1 MIYDSV
7 FIEGSMTKIY
17 SLNTV
22 IVGAGI
28 AGLNAAIQLYD
39 HGQKDIAI
47 LIDSENAST
56 SRYARSD
63 GQAYYKL
70 ASCGNDTDSP
80 YRMARSIQ
88 STNSSDGDL
97 ALVEAAMSGQCF
109 YRLADLGLPFPKNEY
124 GEYIGYGS
132 SGDRTRRSISCGSDT
147 VTQIQHVLEKE
158 VQKRG
163 IPIFK
168 GYQVVKLFT
177 DDRQKKVIG
186 LLALNY
192 EGIRERHLRYML
204 FNCTNI
210 ILATGGPGGLF
221 HSEAYPAAHTGCLGI
236 AMEAGAKAV
245 NLTEFQYGICA
256 EGLSLML
263 NGVYQKALPRFVAVD
278 EDGRHANEFLF
289 LYFQNPEDLF
299 KIQKMKGDQWAFDAK
314 KVRTDG
320 SSLLDLLIYHEISIK
335 GRRVFIDYRA
345 NPYGYVASD
354 SPAQRL
360 KNMSNEAYDTLLK
373 LGIDP
378 EKRPFEI
385 CTAISHHNGGL
396 SVDYNWESNLPHLFP
411 IGEAAGSHGTVSPA
425 GASMNHTQV
434 SGSRAASYIAK
445 HYTESPLPI
454 DDFVEYVREGFHQR
468 IVMTKDFLSHLQKK
482 EVEEDAISIRTVR
495 AGIGKRMDKV
505 CGLFRDASRIE
516 HELQLAKESLSKLST
531 FFVPHAVLDLS
542 MFYKNYD
549 LLICQIAFLS
559 AMLDYDK
566 AGGKS
571 RGSYLLYDKNGTLPH
586 PRLQEMFRFSVDNSS
601 LAGQIQEIEYRA
613 EDQSCFIFWRPVR
626 QIPRSI
632 E

>member
-1 MIYDSV
+1 MIHDSV

-47 LIDSENAST
+47 LIDSENGST
-56 SRYARSD
+56 SRFARSD
-63 GQAYYKL
+63 GQSYYKL

-97 ALVEAAMSGQCF
+97 ALVEAAMSAQCF
-109 YRLADLGLPFPKNEY
+109 YRLAHLGLPFPKNEY
-124 GEYIGYGS
+124 GEYIGCGS
-132 SGDRTRRSISCGSDT
+132 SGDRTRRSISCGSNT
-147 VTQIQHVLEKE
+147 VTQIQNVLEKE
-158 VQKRG
+158 VSKRG
-163 IPIFK
+163 IPVFK
-168 GYQVVKLFT
+168 GYQVVKIFT
-177 DDRQKKVIG
+177 DENRRKAVG

-221 HSEAYPAAHTGCLGI
+221 HSEAYPSAHTGCLGI

-256 EGLSLML
+256 SGLSLML
-263 NGVYQKALPRFVAVD
+263 NGVYQKAIPRFVAVD

-299 KIQKMKGDQWAFDAK
+299 QLQKMKGEQWAFDAK

-345 NPYGYVASD
+345 NPYGYSASE
-354 SPAQRL
+354 SPAERL
-360 KNMSNEAYDTLLK
+360 KSLSPEAYSTLLN

-378 EKRPFEI
+378 EKRPIEI
-385 CTAISHHNGGL
+385 STAITHHNGGL
-396 SVDYNWESNLPHLFP
+396 LVDYNWESNLSHLFP
-411 IGEAAGSHGTVSPA
+411 IGEAAGTHGTTAPA
-425 GASMNHTQV
+425 GASINHTQV

-445 HYTESPLPI
+445 QYSEPPMLI
-454 DDFVEYVREGFHQR
+454 DAFVDCVRDDFHQR
-468 IVMTKDFLSHLQKK
+468 IEMTKDFLANLQRKD
-482 EVEEDAISIRTVR
+482 VDEEAISIRTVR
-495 AGIGKRMDKV
+495 EAIGKRMDKV

-516 HELQLAKESLSKLST
+516 HELTLARESLNKLTS

-542 MFYKNYD
+542 LFYKNYD

-559 AMLDYDK
+559 AMLDYDRS
-566 AGGKS
+566 GGKS
-571 RGSYLLYDKNGTLPH
+571 RGSYLLYDRNGTLPH
-586 PRLQEMFRFSVDNSS
+586 PRLQEMFRFSVDNSV
-601 LAGQIQEIEYRA
+601 LASQIQEVEYRA
-613 EDQSCFIFWRPVR
+613 HDQNCFILWRPIR
-626 QIPRSI
+626 PIPKST
-632 E
+632 

>member
-47 LIDSENAST
+47 LIDSENGST

-63 GQAYYKL
+63 AQAYYKL
-70 ASCGNDTDSP
+70 STCGNDTDSP

-97 ALVEAAMSGQCF
+97 ALVEAAMSAQCF

-124 GEYIGYGS
+124 GEYIGNGI

-147 VTQIQHVLEKE
+147 VTQIQRVLENE

-163 IPIFK
+163 IPVFK

-177 DDRQKKVIG
+177 DDRHEKVVG

-263 NGVYQKALPRFVAVD
+263 NGVYQKAIPRFVAVD
-278 EDGRHANEFLF
+278 NDGRHANEFLF
-289 LYFQNPEDLF
+289 LYFQNPDDLF
-299 KIQKMKGDQWAFDAK
+299 RIQKMKGDQWAFDAK

-345 NPYGYVASD
+345 NPYGYKAED
-354 SPAQRL
+354 SPAERL
-360 KNMSNEAYDTLLK
+360 KKLSPEAYSALVD

-378 EKRPFEI
+378 EKRPIEI

-396 SVDYNWESNLPHLFP
+396 SVDYNWESNLLHLFP
-411 IGEAAGSHGTVSPA
+411 VGEAAGTHGTFAPA
-425 GASMNHTQV
+425 GASINHTQV
-434 SGSRAASYIAK
+434 SGSRAASYIAEN
-445 HYTESPLPI
+445 YAESPMSI
-454 DDFVEYVREGFHQR
+454 DDFVNCVREGFHQR
-468 IVMTKDFLSHLQKK
+468 ILMTKDFLAHLQKK
-482 EVEEDAISIRTVR
+482 EIEEDTISIRTVR
-495 AGIGKRMDKV
+495 EAIGKRMDKV

-516 HELQLAKESLSKLST
+516 HELKMAKESLTKLST
-531 FFVPHAVLDLS
+531 FFIPHAVLDLS
-542 MFYKNYD
+542 LFYKNYD

-559 AMLDYDK
+559 AMLDYDRS
-566 AGGKS
+566 GGKS
-571 RGSYLLYDKNGTLPH
+571 RGSYLLYDRCGTLPH
-586 PRLQEMFRFSVDNSS
+586 PKLQEMFRFSVDNSA
-601 LAGQIQEIEYRA
+601 LAGQIQELEYCV
-613 EDQSCFIFWRPVR
+613 EDQSCRILWRAVR
-626 QIPRSI
+626 PIPKSI